1 MSSLLYE
8 RIKMSKDPIA
18 VKELSSVGQK
28 VEIASDIIKSPM
40 VFEFLGKGDYTI
52 SIESDLESAQIKMI
66 QW

>member
-1 MSSLLYE
+1 
-8 RIKMSKDPIA
+8 
-18 VKELSSVGQK
+18 
-28 VEIASDIIKSPM
+28 M